1 MGHTL
6 RRPWSSKSYGATFVV
21 LAMGFLSACG
31 PMREEAHQANQP
43 SIMHFVR
50 YRHPPIAPP
59 MVFVANRDRHF
70 VNGVLYASTWGTT
83 DKTPRSPIIWPIVL
97 RSEEIHRMVFTFD
110 TPIEPGT
117 ALLQIF
123 GSINRS
129 GYPDPSTPLYFCNT
143 TQGTPARRCQ
153 ITRST
158 DGQAEIQWHPNRLN
172 SNQRI
177 WYLSLLAQWP
187 KLTHQK
193 LTFYRGEWLFAVKR
207 GRP

>member
-1 MGHTL
+1 VELQIIRRNL
-6 RRPWSSKSYGATFVV
+6 RGSCHGV
-21 LAMGFLSACG
+21 LVCLWADEGGSTSGESALHNALCALS
-31 PMREEAHQANQP
+31 P
-43 SIMHFVR
+43 SPHR
-50 YRHPPIAPP
+50 PP

>member
-83 DKTPRSPIIWPIVL
+83 DKTLGVRLFGRLSLGARRSIAWFL
-97 RSEEIHRMVFTFD
+97 
-110 TPIEPGT
+110 
-117 ALLQIF
+117 
-123 GSINRS
+123 
-129 GYPDPSTPLYFCNT
+129 PSTPQLNR
-143 TQGTPARRCQ
+143 ARRFCKYSGLS
-153 ITRST
+153 IGLGTRIRPHRFIFVIRPKVPLPVV
-158 DGQAEIQWHPNRLN
+158 ARL
-172 SNQRI
+172 RD
-177 WYLSLLAQWP
+177 P
-187 KLTHQK
+187 PMGKQK
-193 LTFYRGEWLFAVKR
+193 FNGIPIA
-207 GRP
+207 